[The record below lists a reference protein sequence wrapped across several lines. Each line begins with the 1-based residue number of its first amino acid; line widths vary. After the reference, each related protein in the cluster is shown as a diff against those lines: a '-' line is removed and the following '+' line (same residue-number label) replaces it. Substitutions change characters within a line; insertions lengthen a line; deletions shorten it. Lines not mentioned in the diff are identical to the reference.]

1 MSNLNLNINE
11 YQLSD
16 IEKLFG
22 IKDNEH
28 LNEEQLDIKLTN
40 LLVSVK
46 IQIKDTE
53 EYEKIKNFLIVA
65 KEKYKILNH
74 YATIKYDNIYPITDK
89 LKPELIDNKFLDKN
103 EHMVIEQQKESLEYK
118 MVSINSAL
126 RDTSKWPNA
135 SEFEIELPES
145 IKDIESMQ
153 LYSWN
158 MNYYI
163 NSIASWYQNTKFT
176 LIMNSINGAAN
187 PLVGVETIISIPE
200 GYYTYS
206 DFYNVIK
213 DTMNNTIEDII
224 NANYNNFYVV
234 LDQVTNKFVI
244 YNLRLSDNSSDGFQ
258 LIFSKSEEYSKNK
271 YQPINMYDLNY
282 YWGLGYYLGFDK
294 EDYTST
300 YQELNNI
307 TYNNSIQQI
316 GVCNYIISP
325 NISSPYLDN
334 IIHLEIDGFNNIDK
348 INKVNSFMSKLPIGV
363 GNQNDLGGFETSVV
377 KYERLSKM
385 KIRLCFYNNVT
396 LYMTKNQNWDF
407 TLQFVCKK

>member
-16 IEKLFG
+16 IEKLFR
-22 IKDNEH
+22 IKNNEH
-28 LNEEQLDIKLTN
+28 LNEEQLDNKLTN
-40 LLVSVK
+40 LLVSVRT
-46 IQIKDTE
+46 QIKDNE
-53 EYEKIKNFLIVA
+53 EYEKIRNFLIVA
-65 KEKYKILNH
+65 KEKYKILSN
-74 YATIKYDNIYPITDK
+74 YATIKYDNIYPITEK
-89 LKPELIDNKFLDKN
+89 LKPDLIDNKFLDKN

-163 NSIASWYQNTKFT
+163 NNISTWYQNTKFT
-176 LIMNSINGAAN
+176 LIMNSINGGAN
-187 PLVGVETIISIPE
+187 PLVGVDTIISIPE
-200 GYYTYS
+200 GYYTYG
-206 DFYNVIK
+206 DFYNIITN
-213 DTMNNTIEDII
+213 TMNKTIENII
-224 NANYNNFYVV
+224 GASYNSFNII
-234 LDQVTNKFVI
+234 LDQVTNQAVI
-244 YNLRLSDNSSDGFQ
+244 YNLKLASNISDGFQ

-271 YQPINMYDLNY
+271 YQPINMYNLNY

-300 YQELNNI
+300 LQNLNIN
-307 TYNNSIQQI
+307 YNNGIQEI
-316 GVCNYIISP
+316 GMCNYIISP
-325 NISSPYLDN
+325 NISTPYLDN

-348 INKVNSFMSKLPIGV
+348 INKVNSFMAKLPIGV
-363 GNQNDLGGFETSVV
+363 GTQNDTGGFETSVV
-377 KYERLSKM
+377 KYERLSKL

-396 LYMTKNQNWDF
+396 LYMSKNQNWDF